1 MLLLSASAG
10 VVAEFIALAE
20 AAPEELSMIANVLP
34 APPLPFVPA
43 EQHGQLV
50 ILAILAYA
58 GPTEATP
65 SPTAVPASWST
76 SPPSTT
82 VRRTRPCARPWL
94 SDFAAALQQGDI
106 GAYVGFLVDE
116 GEEWVRQAYP
126 GSTWER
132 LAAVK
137 AGYDPTNL
145 SHRNQNVTPRP
156 PAPAEPA

>member
-1 MLLLSASAG
+1 M
-10 VVAEFIALAE
+10 VNLA
-20 AAPEELSMIANVLP
+20 AYDGP
-34 APPLPFVPA
+34 AD
-43 EQHGQLV
+43 Q
-50 ILAILAYA
+50 
-58 GPTEATP
+58 
-65 SPTAVPASWST
+65 AVRQA
-76 SPPSTT
+76 
-82 VRRTRPCARPWL
+82 WL